1 MDFPEL
7 AALAAGHAEARAIQ
21 VALKLKLFELLAPN
35 PLDAGQL
42 AAAIGCDARA
52 TALGLL
58 ELHGARYHLSPPARR
73 FLIESAPEYL
83 GAMIAF
89 DEAIFPLWASLE
101 DTIRSGAPVRTPD
114 MFQRR

>member
-7 AALAAGHAEARAIQ
+7 AALAGGHAEARTIQ
-21 VALKLKLFELLAPN
+21 VALKLKLFEVLARA

-52 TALGLL
+52 TALLANAVTALGLL
-58 ELHGARYHLSPPARR
+58 EQRGGRYHLSAPARR
-73 FLIESAPEYL
+73 FLIESASEYL
-83 GAMIAF
+83 GGMIAF

-101 DTIRSGAPVRTPD
+101 DAVRS
-114 MFQRR
+114 